1 MEAVQD
7 SLLSCLVHLTQQNH
21 CPMSADVLRDGLPL
35 VDNRLTPKL
44 FVRAAKRAG
53 FEAKIVE
60 RGLSDISPLTLPA
73 VLLLKQDQA
82 CILQE
87 VDTENDEALII
98 QPESGGVHRLP
109 LSQLAES
116 YTGFAIFIRLEY
128 RFTEKVSRVL
138 EQREGHWFWGT
149 VWRSASI
156 YRDVLI
162 ASFLI
167 NLFVLANP
175 LFVMNVYDRVVPNN
189 AIETLWVLAI
199 GVFVVYIFDFGLKML
214 RAYFIELAGK
224 KSDILL
230 SSMLFE
236 KVMALQYAVLPRS
249 VGAFSSNLREFES
262 IRSFLSSTTNT
273 ILIDIP
279 FAVIFLLVI
288 GMIGGPLV
296 WVPLVGIPLIL
307 IYSFIITKRLKA
319 AIEKTF
325 ESSAQK
331 NATLV
336 ESLTAMET
344 VKTQRAASSLQLR
357 WEQAVGYI
365 AKWSMKAKMLSVSVV
380 NFAGLVT
387 QLCSVALVIV
397 GVYLI
402 SERELSMGALI
413 ACVMLSGRVLQPM
426 AQVAS
431 LITNFHQ
438 SQKALETLD
447 QIMQLPDERESGR
460 QFVHRPELAGKV
472 EFRDVKF
479 KYPNTEQSSLER
491 VSFSLKPGEKVALI
505 GRIGSG
511 KSTIEKLLMG
521 LYQPEEGSIRI
532 DDIDIN
538 QIDPVDLRRNIG
550 YVPQDILLFDGTVR
564 DNIVMG
570 SPEVTDQRLLE
581 AAALAGVDQFVNRH
595 PLGFDLPVGE
605 RGSALSGGQRQA
617 VAIARALIHRPNILI
632 LDEPTNAMDNAS
644 EEFIR
649 QQLASYSQD
658 KSMILVTH
666 KMSLLSLVERIIVID
681 NGLVVADGPKA
692 VVLDALKQGRLHI
705 QR

>member
-1 MEAVQD
+1 M
-7 SLLSCLVHLTQQNH
+7 
-21 CPMSADVLRDGLPL
+21 
-35 VDNRLTPKL
+35 
-44 FVRAAKRAG
+44 
-53 FEAKIVE
+53 
-60 RGLSDISPLTLPA
+60 
-73 VLLLKQDQA
+73 
-82 CILQE
+82 
-87 VDTENDEALII
+87 
-98 QPESGGVHRLP
+98 
-109 LSQLAES
+109 
-116 YTGFAIFIRLEY
+116 
-128 RFTEKVSRVL
+128 L

-262 IRSFLSSTTNT
+262 IRAFLSSTTNT

-279 FAVIFLLVI
+279 FAVIFLLVM

-296 WVPLVGIPLIL
+296 WVPLVGIPVIL
-307 IYSFIITKRLKA
+307 IYSMFITKKLKA
-319 AIEKTF
+319 AVEKTF

-365 AKWSMKAKMLSVSVV
+365 AKWSMKAKMLSVSVM

-387 QLCSVALVIV
+387 QLCSVALVIL

-413 ACVMLSGRVLQPM
+413 ACVILSGRVLQPM
-426 AQVAS
+426 AQVAG
-431 LITNFHQ
+431 LVTNFHQ

-460 QFVHRPELAGKV
+460 QFVHRSELTGKI

-479 KYPNTEQSSLER
+479 KYPNTEQSSLEK
-491 VSFSLKPGEKVALI
+491 VSFTLKPGEKVALI

-521 LYQPEEGSIRI
+521 LYAPEEGSIRI

-564 DNIVMG
+564 ENIVMG

-617 VAIARALIHRPNILI
+617 VAIARALIHKPNILI

-681 NGLVVADGPKA
+681 SGLVVADGPKA